1 MPFELEIEEMTAIF
15 DLQERYIPKLVK
27 ARFTVPERAPD
38 FELFDDAIVRENL
51 QHIEEEQTEEKSAAK
66 LEGEY
71 LITTNTTK

>member
-1 MPFELEIEEMTAIF
+1 MPFELEIQEMTAIF

-38 FELFDDAIVRENL
+38 FELLDDAIVTGNL
-51 QHIEEEQTEEKSAAK
+51 QHIEEETNEEKSAAK
-66 LEGEY
+66 LVGES